1 MTIENTEF
9 SKNSAHNSGGA
20 IDIKN
25 LSDIKF
31 NTVEISNCT
40 AQESGGGIS
49 VRDSKNLILS
59 NVDFINNAALDKRE
73 NKDS

>member
-25 LSDIKF
+25 L
-31 NTVEISNCT
+31 
-40 AQESGGGIS
+40 
-49 VRDSKNLILS
+49 
-59 NVDFINNAALDKRE
+59 
-73 NKDS
+73 